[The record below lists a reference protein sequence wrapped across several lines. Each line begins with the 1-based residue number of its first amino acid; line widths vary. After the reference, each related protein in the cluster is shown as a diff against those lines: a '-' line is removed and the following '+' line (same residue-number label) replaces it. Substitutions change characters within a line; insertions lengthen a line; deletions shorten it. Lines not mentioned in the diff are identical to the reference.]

1 MKQIAI
7 LFLAFTAFAA
17 CGTNFLRNLAAS
29 VTGVTLGDE
38 STCVTE
44 APTKA
49 FVIQLTFSEGLAKY
63 DVITAKFQ
71 PDVTSPA
78 AANVF
83 EYGYKETAAT
93 GTGPKTITLSSVSSS
108 STALPGTYKL
118 ADAKFKSTTAL
129 ALPTNSLTYTPEFS
143 FKKESQ
149 TAAQKVDTSKDD
161 AKTFVVK
168 FEAAF
173 TEVPKIFPNTTATTA
188 VTCSAA
194 EDKKSVTCTP
204 NSSVM
209 EDGKDYKI
217 AYQKACDGEKVETG
231 ITVSYSAASFTKYS
245 FLLLGLF
252 LL

>member
-1 MKQIAI
+1 MKQFAI
-7 LFLAFTAFAA
+7 LLIAFAA
-17 CGTNFLRNLAAS
+17 LATSNQAFLRNLVEVSAVKFGADD
-29 VTGVTLGDE
+29 V
-38 STCVTE
+38 TCVT
-44 APTKA
+44 AA
-49 FVIQLTFSEGLAKY
+49 FTNTLAIKLTLSAGLSENA
-63 DVITAKFQ
+63 VITANFQ

-78 AANVF
+78 SANIF
-83 EYGYKETAAT
+83 EYGYKETAASNP
-93 GTGPKTITLSSVSSS
+93 PKTITLSSVSSS

-118 ADAKFKSTTAL
+118 ADAKHNTTAL
-129 ALPTNSLTYTPEFS
+129 TLPTNSLTYTPEFS

-194 EDKKSVTCTP
+194 DDKKSVTCTP
-204 NSSVM
+204 TSAVM

-217 AYQKACDGEKVETG
+217 AYQKACDGDKVETG

>member
-1 MKQIAI
+1 MKQFAI
-7 LFLAFTAFAA
+7 LLIAFAA
-17 CGTNFLRNLAAS
+17 LASSNQAFLRNLVEVSAVKFGAED
-29 VTGVTLGDE
+29 VK
-38 STCVTE
+38 CVT
-44 APTKA
+44 A
-49 FVIQLTFSEGLAKY
+49 LTNTLAIKLTLDAGLVK
-63 DVITAKFQ
+63 DDDITANFQ

-78 AANVF
+78 STNVF
-83 EYGYKETAAT
+83 AYEYTETAAT
-93 GTGPKTITLSSVSSS
+93 GPTTITLT
-108 STALPGTYKL
+108 STSTGKSALPGTYKL

-217 AYQKACDGEKVETG
+217 AYQKACDGDKVETG

>member
-17 CGTNFLRNLAAS
+17 CGTNFLRNLAPS

-44 APTKA
+44 LTEDFA
-49 FVIQLTFSEGLAKY
+49 IQLTLSEGLVK
-63 DVITAKFQ
+63 DDTITANFQ

-83 EYGYKETAAT
+83 EYGYKETADP
-93 GTGPKTITLSSVSSS
+93 GPGQKTITLSSVSS

-118 ADAKFKSTTAL
+118 ADAKHNTTAL
-129 ALPTNSLTYTPEFS
+129 TLPTNSLTYTPEFS

>member
-17 CGTNFLRNLAAS
+17 CGTNFLRNLAPS
-29 VTGVTLGDE
+29 VTGVKLGDE
-38 STCVTE
+38 KTCVTE
-44 APTKA
+44 LTKA
-49 FVIQLTFSEGLAKY
+49 FKIQLTLSEGLVK
-63 DVITAKFQ
+63 DDTITANFQ
-71 PDVTSPA
+71 PDVTSPSA
-78 AANVF
+78 TNVF
-83 EYGYKETAAT
+83 EYGYKETATANP
-93 GTGPKTITLSSVSSS
+93 PKTITLTSTSAS
-108 STALPGTYKL
+108 STALPGKYKL
-118 ADAKFKSTTAL
+118 ADAELKSAPL
-129 ALPTNSLTYTPEFS
+129 DLPTNSLTYTPEFS

-217 AYQKACDGEKVETG
+217 AYQKACDGDKVETG

>member
-17 CGTNFLRNLAAS
+17 CGTNFLRNLAVS
-29 VTGVTLGDE
+29 VTGVKLGDE
-38 STCVTE
+38 KTCVTE
-44 APTKA
+44 LTKA
-49 FVIQLTFSEGLAKY
+49 FKIQLTLSEGLANGK
-63 DVITAKFQ
+63 VIAAKFQ

-78 AANVF
+78 AANIF
-83 EYGYKETAAT
+83 DYTYTESAASNPPT
-93 GTGPKTITLSSVSSS
+93 TITLTSSTS
-108 STALPGTYKL
+108 STALPGKYKL
-118 ADAKFKSTTAL
+118 ADATHDKTSL
-129 ALPTNSLTYTPEFS
+129 DLPTNSLTYTPEFS

>member
-1 MKQIAI
+1 MKQFAI
-7 LFLAFTAFAA
+7 LLIAFAA
-17 CGTNFLRNLAAS
+17 FASCNQTFLRNLVS
-29 VTGVTLGDE
+29 VSAVKFGTDDVK
-38 STCVTE
+38 CVT
-44 APTKA
+44 AA
-49 FVIQLTFSEGLAKY
+49 FTNTLAIKLTLSAALAEN
-63 DVITAKFQ
+63 DVVSAKFQ

-78 AANVF
+78 AANIF
-83 EYGYKETAAT
+83 EYSYKETT
-93 GTGPKTITLSSVSSS
+93 TSGPTTITLSSTSAS
-108 STALPGTYKL
+108 STALPGKYKL
-118 ADAKFKSTTAL
+118 TGATLGSSAL
-129 ALPTNSLTYTPEFS
+129 TLPENSLTYTPEFS

-204 NSSVM
+204 TSAVM

-217 AYQKACDGEKVETG
+217 AYQKACDGDKVETG
-231 ITVSYSAASFTKYS
+231 ITVSYSAGSFTKYS
-245 FLLLGLF
+245 FLLLGL
-252 LL
+252 LLL

>member
-17 CGTNFLRNLAAS
+17 CGTNFLRNLEAS

-38 STCVTE
+38 KTCVTE
-44 APTKA
+44 LTKA
-49 FVIQLTFSEGLAKY
+49 FVIKLTLSEGLTNNQ
-63 DVITAKFQ
+63 VIAAKFQ
-71 PDVTSPA
+71 PDVTSPESE
-78 AANVF
+78 NIF
-83 EYGYKETAAT
+83 EYSYKETTAS
-93 GTGPKTITLSSVSSS
+93 GPGPKTITLTSTSTS
-108 STALPGTYKL
+108 STALPGKYKL
-118 ADAKFKSTTAL
+118 ADATLAGKAL

-143 FKKESQ
+143 LKKESQ

-217 AYQKACDGEKVETG
+217 AYQKACDGDKAETG

>member
-17 CGTNFLRNLAAS
+17 CGTNFLRNLDVS
-29 VTGVTLGDE
+29 VTGVKLGDE
-38 STCVTE
+38 KTCVTE
-44 APTKA
+44 LTKA
-49 FVIQLTFSEGLAKY
+49 FKIQLTLSEGLLK
-63 DVITAKFQ
+63 DKVIAAKFQ
-71 PDVTSPA
+71 PDVTSPEPENIFA
-78 AANVF
+78 
-83 EYGYKETAAT
+83 YSYTETADP
-93 GTGPKTITLSSVSSS
+93 GPGSKTITLTSSTS
-108 STALPGTYKL
+108 STALPGKYKL
-118 ADAKFKSTTAL
+118 ADATHDKTAL
-129 ALPTNSLTYTPEFS
+129 DLPTNSLTYTPEFS

-204 NSSVM
+204 NTSVM

-217 AYQKACDGEKVETG
+217 AYQKACDGDKVETG

>member
-17 CGTNFLRNLAAS
+17 CGTNFLRNLAPS
-29 VTGVTLGDE
+29 VTGVKLGDE
-38 STCVTE
+38 KTCVTE
-44 APTKA
+44 LTKA
-49 FVIQLTFSEGLAKY
+49 FKITLTLSEGLKQN
-63 DVITAKFQ
+63 DDITANFQ
-71 PDVTSPA
+71 PDVTSPKD
-78 AANVF
+78 ANVF
-83 EYGYKETAAT
+83 VYGYQESAETGSA
-93 GTGPKTITLSSVSSS
+93 PKTITLISSSTS
-108 STALPGTYKL
+108 STALPGKYKL
-118 ADAKFKSTTAL
+118 ADATLDGTTDL
-129 ALPTNSLTYTPEFS
+129 DLPDNSLTYTPEFS

-204 NSSVM
+204 TSAVM

-217 AYQKACDGEKVETG
+217 AYQKACDGDKVETG

>member
-17 CGTNFLRNLAAS
+17 CGTNFLRNLDVS
-29 VTGVTLGDE
+29 VTGVKLGDE
-38 STCVTE
+38 KTCVTE
-44 APTKA
+44 LTKA
-49 FVIQLTFSEGLAKY
+49 FKIQLTLSEGLLK
-63 DVITAKFQ
+63 DKVIAAKFQ
-71 PDVTSPA
+71 PDVTSPEPENIFAYSYTEA
-78 AANVF
+78 ADP
-83 EYGYKETAAT
+83 
-93 GTGPKTITLSSVSSS
+93 GPGSKTITLSSTSAS
-108 STALPGTYKL
+108 STALPGKYKL
-118 ADAKFKSTTAL
+118 ADATLDKTTL
-129 ALPTNSLTYTPEFS
+129 DLPTNSLTYTPEFS

-217 AYQKACDGEKVETG
+217 AYQKACDGDKVETG

>member
-17 CGTNFLRNLAAS
+17 CGTNFLRNLAPS
-29 VTGVTLGDE
+29 VTGVKLGDE
-38 STCVTE
+38 KTCVTE
-44 APTKA
+44 LTKA
-49 FVIQLTFSEGLAKY
+49 FKITLTLSEGLAK
-63 DVITAKFQ
+63 DKVIAAKFQ
-71 PDVTSPA
+71 PDVTSPEA
-78 AANVF
+78 ENIFAYSYTESADP
-83 EYGYKETAAT
+83 
-93 GTGPKTITLSSVSSS
+93 GPGSKTITLASSTS
-108 STALPGTYKL
+108 STALPGKYKL
-118 ADAKFKSTTAL
+118 ADAELKSAPL
-129 ALPTNSLTYTPEFS
+129 DLPTNSLTYTPEFS

-217 AYQKACDGEKVETG
+217 AYQKACDGDKVETG

>member
-17 CGTNFLRNLAAS
+17 CGTNFLRNLAVS
-29 VTGVTLGDE
+29 VTGVKLGDE
-38 STCVTE
+38 KTCVTE
-44 APTKA
+44 LTKA
-49 FVIQLTFSEGLAKY
+49 FKITLTLSEGLQKDKA
-63 DVITAKFQ
+63 IAAKFQ
-71 PDVTSPA
+71 PDATSPA
-78 AANVF
+78 AANIF
-83 EYGYKETAAT
+83 DYGYTEAADP
-93 GTGPKTITLSSVSSS
+93 GPGPKTITLTSTSAS

-118 ADAKFKSTTAL
+118 ADATHDKTAL
-129 ALPTNSLTYTPEFS
+129 DLPTNSLTYTPEFS